1 MWRLLL
7 LACLCAGSVPGQL
20 RLFVIQGN
28 AEAPIDGQYGFGTVS
43 MGDVRDIPFR
53 LRNTGKSPT
62 PLTVLS
68 LSGVDFAF
76 VNLPA
81 VSLPAVPQSVAGGAA
96 VDFTVRYAP
105 SAPSS
110 SANFTADGVSAVF
123 YGRAL
128 SAGTVSLDDGGDALR
143 LLMADAVI
151 DFGSTVRGSTL
162 TRRIIVANPSTSDKL
177 SIRNVIAL
185 GAAFHLARDPL
196 PIVLAP
202 GASTR
207 MQLDFTPMT
216 NGTQLG
222 TLEIDQ
228 RSFHLTGK
236 GVDPAAPIPSI
247 ALDLPQPASAQQG
260 KLTVKLGSV
269 SQATTTGEVD
279 IDIRP
284 STANANTDGGILFL
298 ATGNRI
304 ARFNIKPG
312 DTMAHF
318 GSEDSAAFQTGTTA
332 GDLVFTV
339 KLGDATGQSTRT
351 IPPAIVG
358 LETTQAQRT
367 SAGLDLRVTGFDNTR
382 TASKITFTFFD
393 QAGHTLNPGAIS
405 VDSSAAFQQFFAA
418 SDLGG
423 VFALHAFIPVMG
435 NPALVAAVE
444 VQITNAAGTAQTSKL
459 RFTP

>member
-1 MWRLLL
+1 VIRRLLL
-7 LACLCAGSVPGQL
+7 LACLGAGSVPAQL
-20 RLFVIQGN
+20 SLFVVQGN
-28 AEAPIDGQYGFGTVS
+28 SEGPINGQYGFGTVS

-53 LRNTGKSPT
+53 LRNMGTSTT

-68 LSGVDFAF
+68 LGGVDFAF
-76 VNLPA
+76 VSPPA
-81 VSLPAVPQSVAGGAA
+81 IPQNVLGGAA
-96 VDFTVRYAP
+96 VDFTVRYQP

-110 SANFTADGVSAVF
+110 SATFTADGVSAVF

-128 SAGTVSLDDGGDALR
+128 SAGTVSLDDGSDALH
-143 LLMADAVI
+143 LLMADAI
-151 DFGSTVRGSTL
+151 INFGSAVRATTV
-162 TRRIIVANPSTSDKL
+162 TRRIVVSNPSTSGKI
-177 SIRNVIAL
+177 SINNVVAL
-185 GAAFHLARDPL
+185 GASFHLTRDPL

-202 GASTR
+202 GASASMR
-207 MQLDFTPMT
+207 LDFTPIS
-216 NGTQLG
+216 NGAQQG

-228 RSFHLTGK
+228 RSFHLTGI
-236 GVDPAAPIPSI
+236 GLDPAAPIPSI
-247 ALDLPQPASAQQG
+247 ELDLPQPASAQQG

-284 STANANTDGGILFL
+284 STANATDSGILFL
-298 ATGNRI
+298 ATGSRT
-304 ARFNIKPG
+304 AKFNIAPG
-312 DTMAHF
+312 DTVAHF
-318 GSEDSAAFQTGTTA
+318 GSEDNVAFQTGTTA

-339 KLGDATGQSTRT
+339 KLGDATVQSTRT

-358 LETTQAQRT
+358 LDTTQAQRT

-393 QAGHTLNPGAIS
+393 QGGTTLSPGAIS

-423 VFALHAFIPVMG
+423 VFALHAFVPVMG
-435 NPALVAAVE
+435 SAAAVAAVE
-444 VQITNAAGTAQTSKL
+444 VKISNAAGTAQTSRL